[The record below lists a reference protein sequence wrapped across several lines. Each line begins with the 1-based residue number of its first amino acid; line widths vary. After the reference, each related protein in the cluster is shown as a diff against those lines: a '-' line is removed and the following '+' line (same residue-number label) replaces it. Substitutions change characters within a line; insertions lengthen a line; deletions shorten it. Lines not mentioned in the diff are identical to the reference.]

1 MTANQS
7 ITPFLWFDDK
17 AEEAMKFYVS
27 VFSGSP
33 KKRGESRIISI
44 ARYDKGMESPGIDD
58 MIGKVLTGVFELDG
72 QQFMA
77 LDGGPIFKFNEAFSL
92 LIECEDQKEIDYF
105 WEKLSA
111 VPESEVCGWLK
122 DKYGV
127 SWQITPKN
135 FTTVMNDPDRKKAI
149 KMMNAVLKMKKIIIK
164 DLESV

>member
-33 KKRGESRIISI
+33 KKRGDSRIISI
-44 ARYDKGMESPGIDD
+44 ARYEKGMESPGIDD
-58 MIGKVLTGVFELDG
+58 MVGKVLTGVFELDG

-127 SWQITPKN
+127 SWRSPQRN
-135 FTTVMNDPDRKKAI
+135 FWR
-149 KMMNAVLKMKKIIIK
+149 
-164 DLESV
+164 